1 MRHLLW
7 FFVANHDCSSIVY
20 LGFSAKMDDT
30 VETQLRYSIE
40 LLELLPFIVCKHM
53 WLISV
58 SRRNYA
64 NSNSNCKKKKDFL
77 HFISVLGKTT
87 ILHLLIFGMQAK
99 IDSWY
104 ILTLKRSVKTA
115 TIWSAC
121 IAAKC
126 RLNKCSCCRI
136 KIFIK
141 ECRRP
146 QI

>member
-1 MRHLLW
+1 M
-7 FFVANHDCSSIVY
+7 NSSFR
-20 LGFSAKMDDT
+20 FSAKMDDT

-40 LLELLPFIVCKHM
+40 LLLPFIVCKHM

-64 NSNSNCKKKKDFL
+64 NSNSNCKKKKKDFL
-77 HFISVLGKTT
+77 HFTSVLGKTT
-87 ILHLLIFGMQAK
+87 ILHLLIYGMQAK
-99 IDSWY
+99 IGSWY
-104 ILTLKRSVKTA
+104 SLTLRRLVKTG
-115 TIWSAC
+115 TIWGAS

-126 RLNKCSCCRI
+126 RLNKCSWCRI